1 MLLLMY
7 HIFAPPRLCVKSSP
21 NIPLRLKIALKFP
34 KFPLDTPVLFTII
47 DRMTIDATIQRLTND
62 GEVVAQFLVDTLQG
76 NTRDA
81 TVSHRIKSAEW
92 LAMFGRLIP
101 ESAIPKYA
109 SVRPRPKSEP
119 KPAKA
124 AKPDKRDKKPKVTEK
139 QILHFDIARLIKQE
153 TNDGETIIEFLIRVI
168 SKIEETGENFTP
180 AVRMRAARE
189 LLVRG
194 FGSTIPGV
202 RRILSGK
209 TEELDSYLSKIVR
222 EYTNYGADSIR
233 FLVET
238 MENKDPEAESRGAAS
253 FIKLMRMRP
262 RTKPA
267 EGFTASHRV
276 WAACELLRRA
286 YDIKTDHITY
296 EDIQAYWSART
307 PADARK
313 DDPGSPAASL
323 KGFTPEYLETQ
334 AAKMRA
340 AADSAAAEQID
351 AHAKQKRDAA
361 KQPAD
366 ANTPSDTPS
375 RAARRREQRAAR
387 KAQKRAA
394 GEQPVTAAEKP
405 AAGEQPAAAVE
416 NIAVSEK
423 SAAEQRAAGKT
434 LKRIPRFPNRRRTR
448 EDVAEMLAFKAEL
461 ESRRVDD
468 LEPPRRRKAKKRKAA
483 AEQPAA
489 AAENIA
495 ADEQPGTGEQL
506 AVAAEN
512 IAVSEKS
519 ADEQRDDD
527 KQPAA
532 NAKNIA
538 AEKPDADAEQRDVD
552 KQPAA
557 NAEKRNAAAEK
568 PDVATEQR
576 DNAKQPAAANIAAK
590 EKSATTTEQRD
601 ADKQPA
607 AAEKRNPDA
616 EKPDVATKQPD
627 YAENPDADKQRDAK
641 QPANANTPSDTP
653 DRAARRRQKRDA
665 RKAEKRAVSE
675 QPAAAANIAAT
686 EKRDGDKMPVD
697 NAAENPDADN
707 TPSATTSRAARRRQK
722 RAARKAQ
729 KRANPNPMPGAIH
742 VTDVDENTVVFSHEP
757 LSIEEWK
764 RLRKT
769 LAHPDNIPANA
780 RSP

>member
-1 MLLLMY
+1 
-7 HIFAPPRLCVKSSP
+7 
-21 NIPLRLKIALKFP
+21 
-34 KFPLDTPVLFTII
+34 
-47 DRMTIDATIQRLTND
+47 MTIDATIQRLTND
-62 GEVVAQFLVDTLQG
+62 GETIAQFLVDTLQG
-76 NTRDA
+76 YTHDA
-81 TVSHRIKSAEW
+81 TVSHRLKSAEW
-92 LAMFGRLIP
+92 LTAFGRLIP

-119 KPAKA
+119 KPAKT
-124 AKPDKRDKKPKVTEK
+124 DKRDKLDKKPKVTEK

-180 AVRMRAARE
+180 AVRMRAAKE
-189 LLVRG
+189 LLIRG
-194 FGSTIPGV
+194 FGGTIPGV

-296 EDIQAYWSART
+296 EDIQAYWSARM

-334 AAKMRA
+334 AAKMRDA
-340 AADSAAAEQID
+340 TDQPAADANID
-351 AHAKQKRDAA
+351 AHAKEQRDADKRPVGNPGLA
-361 KQPAD
+361 AGEQPAD

-375 RAARRREQRAAR
+375 RAARRREQRAER
-387 KAQKRAA
+387 
-394 GEQPVTAAEKP
+394 
-405 AAGEQPAAAVE
+405 
-416 NIAVSEK
+416 
-423 SAAEQRAAGKT
+423 KT

-461 ESRRVDD
+461 ESRRPAAF
-468 LEPPRRRKAKKRKAA
+468 EFQRRQSEKRKAA
-483 AEQPAA
+483 AAQ
-489 AAENIA
+489 
-495 ADEQPGTGEQL
+495 
-506 AVAAEN
+506 N

-519 ADEQRDDD
+519 ADEQRDNA

-532 NAKNIA
+532 
-538 AEKPDADAEQRDVD
+538 AEKSATTA
-552 KQPAA
+552 K
-557 NAEKRNAAAEK
+557 KRNAAAEK
-568 PDVATEQR
+568 PDVAAEQP
-576 DNAKQPAAANIAAK
+576 DAAKQPA
-590 EKSATTTEQRD
+590 D
-601 ADKQPA
+601 ADKNPA
-607 AAEKRNPDA
+607 D
-616 EKPDVATKQPD
+616 
-627 YAENPDADKQRDAK
+627 
-641 QPANANTPSDTP
+641 ANTPSDTT
-653 DRAARRRQKRDA
+653 DRAARRRQKRAA

-686 EKRDGDKMPVD
+686 KQ
-697 NAAENPDADN
+697 PDADAEKSAAAKQPATADKNPSDAN
-707 TPSATTSRAARRRQK
+707 TPSANPGNPGRAARRREQ
-722 RAARKAQ
+722 RAARKAK
-729 KRANPNPMPGAIH
+729 KRKASAANNNGSAKTPAANRKNGKAQDNHATNAKTPEGAAIIL
-742 VTDVDENTVVFSHEP
+742 DSEP

-769 LAHPDNIPANA
+769 LARPDHIPANA